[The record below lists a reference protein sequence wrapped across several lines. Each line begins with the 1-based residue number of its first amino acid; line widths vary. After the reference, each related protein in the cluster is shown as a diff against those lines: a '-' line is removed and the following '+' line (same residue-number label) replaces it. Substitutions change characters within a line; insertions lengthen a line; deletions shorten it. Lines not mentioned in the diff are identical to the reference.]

1 MYLLQGWFT
10 RLLGMQMCKPPKC
23 GATNSKKMLPQ
34 ILSNNLLGLWL
45 PIVTPGAHLAVLW
58 AARSGL
64 PSWFPS
70 WRPKGRKCSGPL
82 VPHRSPKRQ
91 NCCGP
96 CVGTST
102 WGPNGISMGLPCP
115 HTSKFTH
122 SYPLWAHMDMFAWY
136 ANFHYGYLL
145 TSKVFRGFFFS

>member
-1 MYLLQGWFT
+1 MYLLQGRFT

-23 GATNSKKMLPQ
+23 GATNSKKCSLKFCQ
-34 ILSNNLLGLWL
+34 IIYLVW
-45 PIVTPGAHLAVLW
+45 AHLAVLW

-64 PSWFPS
+64 PSW
-70 WRPKGRKCSGPL
+70 RPKGRKCTGPL

-102 WGPNGISMGLPCP
+102 WGPHGISMGLPCP
-115 HTSKFTH
+115 HRSKFTH

-136 ANFHYGYLL
+136 ANFQ
-145 TSKVFRGFFFS
+145 GF